1 MGMVHIIPACV
12 GLPGANSAMART
24 ASFRT
29 SESVSRS
36 RAATALAG
44 DTFRSTEH
52 PYHPSRMWKNM
63 PSFSLQRLVMA
74 KRRHTPAELG
84 I

>member
-36 RAATALAG
+36 RAATALANG
-44 DTFRSTEH
+44 RG
-52 PYHPSRMWKNM
+52 Y
-63 PSFSLQRLVMA
+63 V
-74 KRRHTPAELG
+74 
-84 I
+84 